1 MYSQMLATDSTGA
14 ANTNVQGQYAV
25 SRTSSTDFTRWKNGS
40 GAGTVTASP
49 SGAFNA
55 SFPMLFGNNAFQ
67 IAAGTFGATQA
78 FSSQMQRIMAR
89 INTYQT
95 AIGNNVY

>member
-1 MYSQMLATDSTGA
+1 
-14 ANTNVQGQYAV
+14 
-25 SRTSSTDFTRWKNGS
+25 
-40 GAGTVTASP
+40 
-49 SGAFNA
+49 
-55 SFPMLFGNNAFQ
+55 MLFGNNAFQ
-67 IAAGTFGATQA
+67 IAAGTFGAAQA